1 MCFFVLIF
9 PGRRKQKTD
18 CMSSHAQRLV
28 TSLAIANSFGSDC
41 GETVKVKTSRH
52 QVKSRFKEAPWQLI
66 VGVRGVSPGHRQAP
80 LDTKSP
86 GAHSTTTHCR
96 PPRGTSTP
104 GKDDDMPPKLRNVC
118 FRRHRANSYLKE
130 TPCQLIACPRGI
142 STCRRK
148 PPFDTKSPGAHST
161 TPPFPRAPGLRPP

>member
-1 MCFFVLIF
+1 MRAPGDTNSWSTVLSGQRNNMFFPALRA
-9 PGRRKQKTD
+9 GTE
-18 CMSSHAQRLV
+18 S
-28 TSLAIANSFGSDC
+28 
-41 GETVKVKTSRH
+41 TSRH
-52 QVKSRFKEAPWQLI
+52 RVNSRFKEEPWQLI

-80 LDTKSP
+80 FDTKSP
-86 GAHSTTTHCR
+86 GAHSTTTHFR
-96 PPRGTSTP
+96 PPHGTSTP
-104 GKDDDMPPKLRNVC
+104 GKDDDLPPKLGNVC